1 MKLQKSMMQIAWM
14 YLIITMIWP
23 HNFIFSAEIDSLF
36 NQGNEHY
43 SLGEYEMA
51 INNYE
56 NCLQLSQSTAL
67 HFNIGNAWYQIDEV
81 GKAILHFEKALAL
94 NPGYPEA
101 QANLK
106 FVRENSDL
114 ALPEYSWVSRLAQT
128 LSLSTWC
135 WIGAVSF
142 WAVIALIT
150 LKRGNFIQYD
160 RTLVSS
166 IYSYLTKWSAHRSRR
181 NTNTHSLVFIITFR
195 AFCRCCAP
203 ATAGP
208 TPFRSTSPRISTAWG
223 RPFTR
228 KTRNCSRAT
237 RTAPATSGCSVTA
250 RRRP

>member
-1 MKLQKSMMQIAWM
+1 MKLQKSMLQIAWM

-56 NCLQLSQSTAL
+56 NCLQLSQSAAL

-150 LKRGNFIQYD
+150 LPRLFGGGNLFTFGGMLLSLILSLCTVVALYGYHNKNNEVVILNNDTTLRVAPTDISPSNAYLQGGELASME
-160 RTLVSS
+160 RTHQKFLF
-166 IYSYLTKWSAHRSRR
+166 LK
-181 NTNTHSLVFIITFR
+181 
-195 AFCRCCAP
+195 
-203 ATAGP
+203 TAQGE
-208 TPFRSTSPRISTAWG
+208 
-223 RPFTR
+223 
-228 KTRNCSRAT
+228 
-237 RTAPATSGCSVTA
+237 SGWVLA
-250 RRRP
+250 EEIGKIWK